1 MGKKG
6 LKRATFVMLYPGSV
20 QKIWEYRRMGMSS
33 REIADRVGTS
43 HATVER
49 HVTALGGMA
58 PEPWKD
64 PDRYLTVL
72 ERFRIKEMLQ
82 EQKSYREIGRVL
94 GRAASTIS
102 REVKR
107 GGGGQYRSRY
117 KPSQG
122 TRRAW
127 DNRRR
132 PKPLKITSDP
142 QLLAIIQQMLD
153 DKYSPEQVV
162 GRLRREYPDQERLHV
177 SHETIYKTIYLQA
190 RGGLKRDLQALTRTG
205 RTIRQPRQG
214 SNHRRASVKGMV
226 SIWDRPAEALDRTIP
241 GHWEGDLIIGE
252 NGASSIGTV
261 VERRSNAL
269 ILVWMDPTKSRV
281 EALTEGL
288 ARKLGELPDTLKA
301 TLTWDQGTEMA
312 NHRQIAEMTAIDIYF
327 ADPHS
332 PWQRATNE
340 NTNGLLRQYFP
351 KGTDLSVYSQEDLDF
366 VADQMNRRPRKRLEF
381 ATPYEVL
388 SENLLR

>member
-1 MGKKG
+1 VSGIRG
-6 LKRATFVMLYPGSV
+6 QP
-20 QKIWEYRRMGMSS
+20 
-33 REIADRVGTS
+33 
-43 HATVER
+43 H
-49 HVTALGGMA
+49 
-58 PEPWKD
+58 
-64 PDRYLTVL
+64 LTVL

-107 GGGGQYRSRY
+107 GGGDQYRSRY

-281 EALTEGL
+281 EALTEAL

-312 NHRQIAEMTAIDIYF
+312 NHRQIAEMTEIDIYF